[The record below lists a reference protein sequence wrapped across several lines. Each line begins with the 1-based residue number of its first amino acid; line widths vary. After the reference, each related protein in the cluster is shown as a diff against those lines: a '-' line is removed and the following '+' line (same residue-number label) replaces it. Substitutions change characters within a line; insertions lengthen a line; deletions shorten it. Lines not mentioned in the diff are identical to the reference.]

1 MDLSP
6 IKGARRPS
14 DVLFVVYNSEFLID
28 AEHPMLWPFGA
39 EKQRFADYH
48 VLRVIHDGEKSAVF
62 EAAPAGEI
70 PGVPGKSVAIK
81 LYKPQYDRFIR
92 RLEEKYGIPSEG
104 EVGRRLN
111 PKTAADT
118 ENYPIVITKAEGREF
133 GKKTGCRYLVLEFVH
148 GVSLKSLISCRDPRL
163 SARRVGFL
171 ADCCRALHVVH
182 EAGFVCR
189 DFCSQNLMV
198 QPDGHLK
205 LLDLGFVAPVGLAFP
220 ERSGTPPYMSP
231 EQVAAQ
237 PLTPA
242 TDIYSLGIVLY
253 EILTGALPYVSGIT
267 GQDLESL
274 EARRTEVMQMHLEKP
289 VPQLPSEVQQKS
301 PRLSAIVTKC
311 LQKDPA
317 ARFASADDLLAAL
330 KQPT

>member
-1 MDLSP
+1 
-6 IKGARRPS
+6 
-14 DVLFVVYNSEFLID
+14 
-28 AEHPMLWPFGA
+28 
-39 EKQRFADYH
+39 
-48 VLRVIHDGEKSAVF
+48 
-62 EAAPAGEI
+62 
-70 PGVPGKSVAIK
+70 
-81 LYKPQYDRFIR
+81 
-92 RLEEKYGIPSEG
+92 
-104 EVGRRLN
+104 VGRRLN
-111 PKTAADT
+111 PKTPAEA
-118 ENYPIVITKAEGREF
+118 EHHPIVITRAEGREF
-133 GKKTGCRYLVLEFVH
+133 GKKSGCRYIVLEFVH

-163 SARRVGFL
+163 SARRVSFL
-171 ADCCRALHVVH
+171 ADCCRALRVVH
-182 EAGFVCR
+182 GAGLVCR

-205 LLDLGFVAPVGLAFP
+205 LLDLGFVAPAGLAFP

-253 EILTGALPYVSGIT
+253 EILTGNLPYVSAIT

-274 EARRTEVMQMHLEKP
+274 EARRTEVMQMHVEKP
-289 VPQLPSEVQQKS
+289 VPQLPPEVQTRS

-317 ARFASADDLLAAL
+317 ARFGSADEILAAL
-330 KQPT
+330 KEPATQNG